1 MDAMDLLTI
10 PGLDGSQKLEK
21 MRKQSSARM
30 KKNVQSQRM
39 TAALMTASS
48 LLVKKAQKK

>member
-10 PGLDGSQKLEK
+10 PGLDGSRKLER

-39 TAALMTASS
+39 TAALMTAAAISS
-48 LLVKKAQKK
+48 KKSPKK